1 MYVNSRVFLTVDA
14 VLFGEGAFILF
25 YFFNLSIVGIRY
37 YISFRYTVQGFD
49 IYIHTM

>member
-1 MYVNSRVFLTVDA
+1 MYVSSRVFPAVDP

-37 YISFRYTVQGFD
+37 YISFRCTVQGFD
-49 IYIHTM
+49 TYIPTM